1 MIPEPKY
8 TSTAELMMGEIRC
21 STHTIEQ
28 FVEEVR
34 HLLLNRDEWPRTLLC
49 VNAHIFNLACK
60 DKFLQDELRRARVVS
75 ADGMSIVWCSH
86 LFKTPVPNRC
96 NMTEAFSHFLQTNDM
111 PATRAVLVGLEPH
124 EAEVAAR
131 AMEARSSHLKI
142 VEICSGY
149 LSEAEYREYFSR
161 LSDVDL
167 ILVGMGTPRTEIV
180 CSIATQARPECVV
193 WGIGAGTIRIFS
205 GTMREAPVIL
215 RRIGLQWLHRLCC
228 EPGHLWRRYI
238 FGNPLF
244 LYRMFKL
251 SLRAEQP
258 GPRESSVY
266 RSGIES

>member
-1 MIPEPKY
+1 
-8 TSTAELMMGEIRC
+8 MMGEIRC
-21 STHTIEQ
+21 STHSIEQ
-28 FVEEVR
+28 LVEEVR
-34 HLLLNRDEWPRTLLC
+34 HLLAHRAEQPRNLLC
-49 VNAHIFNLACK
+49 LNAHIFNLAYK
-60 DKFLQDELRRARVVS
+60 DHLLRDALRRARVVT
-75 ADGMSIVWCSH
+75 ADGMSIVWGSH

-96 NMTEAFSHFLQTNDM
+96 NMTEAFAHYLQTADM
-111 PATRAVLVGLEPH
+111 PDARAVLVGLEPA
-124 EAEVAAR
+124 EAEIAAR
-131 AMEARSSHLKI
+131 AMEARSGHLSI
-142 VEICSGY
+142 VEVCSGY
-149 LSEAEYREYFSR
+149 LTEDEYRAYFAR
-161 LSDVDL
+161 LEGIDL

-180 CSIATQARPECVV
+180 CAIATQARPECVV

-228 EPGHLWRRYI
+228 EPAHLWRRYLI
-238 FGNPLF
+238 GNPLF